1 MDKRKL
7 RPGPVIHIVLLLLGL
22 LLLMGQYAR
31 EEQTGELR
39 QLRFFGEYSR
49 DGESWYP
56 YERQDVS
63 ALRGDL
69 YLRGNFGMQMPEGS
83 LISFYAFHIR
93 AEVRLNGQILY
104 TMSDDAQ
111 CNSTWVHLRT
121 PYVRQGD
128 QFLIRLSNDHLI
140 GNAHSYVQLIDR
152 IYFGS
157 PELLRQTV
165 ESRDIA
171 RRIMGITVIALS
183 LILMAM
189 VLVFGIIYPREN
201 SRILPIGLMA
211 FCYGGYLLFSSP
223 SVAFGAGVPAM
234 LPGALFGCVIAAL
247 LELSLL
253 LRNFLTAWRRRSASV
268 LLGVQV
274 LWLTVLMLW
283 SLFGDLQI
291 CRLLD
296 LWIPP
301 QMIALV
307 VQLALGAWEWFFVS
321 ERYPGLLACSGI
333 ILIAAILEGLNE
345 FFLLWGQR
353 LILDIVVAV
362 FFAVYAVYGIVRVP
376 LSFRMAAQTERLRSD
391 LRQSRIVLAMS
402 QIRAHFIFNLLN
414 AISGMCKYDPDK
426 ADATIVRFTRYMR
439 GNIDVMQEDRLESFH
454 ASLQH
459 LQDYIALEQ
468 VRFGDRI
475 RFRTEIGFSEFRLP
489 PLVLQP
495 LVENAIKHGLTP
507 KPEGGTIT
515 LSTQR
520 IGDRVVITVADD
532 GVGFSTAEP
541 ADRSSVGLSNVRFR
555 LRQLADGDIRVEST
569 PGQGTVATV
578 TVPVDLGEEYG
589 A

>member
-1 MDKRKL
+1 MDKKKL
-7 RPGPVIHIVLLLLGL
+7 RPGPIIHIVLLVLGL
-22 LLLMGQYAR
+22 LLLMGQFDR
-31 EEQTGELR
+31 EEQAGELR

-56 YERQDVS
+56 YERQDFS

-69 YLRGNFGMQMPEGS
+69 YLRGNFGMQMPEDS

-183 LILMAM
+183 LVLMAM

-223 SVAFGAGVPAM
+223 SVALGAGVPAL

-283 SLFGDLQI
+283 SLFGDLRI

-333 ILIAAILEGLNE
+333 ILTAAILEGINE

-391 LRQSRIVLAMS
+391 LQQSRIVLAMS

-426 ADATIVRFTRYMR
+426 ADATIVRFARYLR

-520 IGDRVVITVADD
+520 VGDRVVITVADD
-532 GVGFSTAEP
+532 GMGFSATAP
-541 ADRSSVGLSNVRFR
+541 AERSSVGLSNVRFR